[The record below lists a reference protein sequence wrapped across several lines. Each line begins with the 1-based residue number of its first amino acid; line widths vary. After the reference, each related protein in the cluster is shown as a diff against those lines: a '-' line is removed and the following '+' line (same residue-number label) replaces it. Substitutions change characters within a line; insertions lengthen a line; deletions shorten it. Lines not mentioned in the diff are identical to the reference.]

1 MSTASLREMIDDCL
15 DADGSKIPNAWLI
28 ADEKLNQWAVKAF
41 LSIIS
46 TTITPKLF
54 VALACLF
61 CYVLGI
67 CKIVVWCEEYWFV
80 SLFIVILA
88 IF

>member
-15 DADGSKIPNAWLI
+15 DADGSKIPYAWLI

-46 TTITPKLF
+46 TTITQKLF
-54 VALACLF
+54 VALALF
-61 CYVLGI
+61 VLLCFGH
-67 CKIVVWCEEYWFV
+67 
-80 SLFIVILA
+80 L
-88 IF
+88 